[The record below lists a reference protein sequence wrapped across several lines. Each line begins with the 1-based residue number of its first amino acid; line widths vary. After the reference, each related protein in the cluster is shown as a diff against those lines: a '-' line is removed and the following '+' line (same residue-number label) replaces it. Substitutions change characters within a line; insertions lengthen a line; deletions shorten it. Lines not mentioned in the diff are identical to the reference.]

1 VSAFDQNNNLLTGY
15 TGAVHFTSS
24 DPQAVLP
31 ANTTLSNG
39 SATFSATLKTAGPQI
54 ITATDA
60 VTTSMTGNS
69 GRIAVAT
76 ASPTK
81 LAFSTQPP
89 LTGAENVALSPA
101 PVVLVQDVY
110 GNTIAA
116 STASI
121 AMTSNPAGVSG
132 TTTVSATGGAATF
145 GNLAFS
151 APGTYTLIASSSGL
165 ASATSSPI
173 SIGTGSIPQNLTI
186 TTPLVPS
193 TSCQAQNTIT
203 LSGSA
208 SVSGGNVLCV
218 AGSQIVLGP
227 NFTAVGASGTTFTA
241 VISPNLQ

>member
-1 VSAFDQNNNLLTGY
+1 
-15 TGAVHFTSS
+15 
-24 DPQAVLP
+24 
-31 ANTTLSNG
+31 
-39 SATFSATLKTAGPQI
+39 
-54 ITATDA
+54 
-60 VTTSMTGNS
+60 
-69 GRIAVAT
+69 
-76 ASPTK
+76 
-81 LAFSTQPP
+81 
-89 LTGAENVALSPA
+89 
-101 PVVLVQDVY
+101 
-110 GNTIAA
+110 
-116 STASI
+116 
-121 AMTSNPAGVSG
+121 MTSNPAGVSG